1 MRRSLQPGSIVLAV
15 GPGSVLG
22 LGVCGSDVGEPRVGV
37 PARHCPTEQLLNAG
51 NGLAGPTMS
60 DRYGPA
66 LVRFEQAPELWAA
79 LQDCLAGLG
88 LGLRGP
94 ALPARRCCA
103 RSSRRAAGLP
113 FRY

>member
-66 LVRFEQAPELWAA
+66 LFRFEQAPELWAA

-88 LGLRGP
+88 LARGRWCAGLR
-94 ALPARRCCA
+94 
-103 RSSRRAAGLP
+103 AAAFVDVGAAVVG
-113 FRY
+113 